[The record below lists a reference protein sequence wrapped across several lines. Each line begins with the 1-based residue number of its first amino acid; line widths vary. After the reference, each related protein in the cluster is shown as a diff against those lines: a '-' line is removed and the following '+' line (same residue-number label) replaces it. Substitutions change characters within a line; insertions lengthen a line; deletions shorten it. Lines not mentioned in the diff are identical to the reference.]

1 MPCWVGPP
9 IWPKRSRGR
18 GLQKG
23 CKSAHRLR
31 RHLPFGK
38 SFPLSSSVELLGA
51 LAAITTTLCWLPQL
65 FKIVRERQAAGISL
79 ITNAAL
85 ATGVFLWCVY
95 GVLIASWPVIA
106 ANAVTLL
113 FILAIVGLKLRYG

>member
-1 MPCWVGPP
+1 MRPGRCVRRWKAIAIAVFGDCVAKALDVG
-9 IWPKRSRGR
+9 
-18 GLQKG
+18 
-23 CKSAHRLR
+23 R
-31 RHLPFGK
+31 RHPA
-38 SFPLSSSVELLGA
+38 PGA
-51 LAAITTTLCWLPQL
+51 SCLYRHQAEALRIALHLE
-65 FKIVRERQAAGISL
+65 VGHERQAAGISL

-113 FILAIVGLKLRYG
+113 FILAIVGLKLRYD

>member
-1 MPCWVGPP
+1 LW
-9 IWPKRSRGR
+9 
-18 GLQKG
+18 
-23 CKSAHRLR
+23 
-31 RHLPFGK
+31 
-38 SFPLSSSVELLGA
+38 SSVELLGA